1 MKKLSIVRFVKLT
14 DGMIHKFLHTDNLKA
29 TILIRLMVGLVF
41 LSEGIQKFLF
51 PALRGTGRFEDI
63 GLPSPEF
70 LGSFVGTFEI
80 ICGSLVLLGLFTR
93 FASIPL
99 IIIML
104 VAISTTKVDI
114 LAEKGLWEML
124 HASRTDWAMLL
135 ACIFLLI
142 RGSGNWS
149 FDKVLF
155 SNSKNRYK

>member
-1 MKKLSIVRFVKLT
+1 MLQ
-14 DGMIHKFLHTDNLKA
+14 KFLYTDNSKT

-51 PALRGTGRFEDI
+51 PVLRGTGRFESI

-70 LGSFVGTFEI
+70 LGTFVGTFEI
-80 ICGSLVLLGLFTR
+80 ICGALVLLGLFTR

-104 VAISTTKVDI
+104 VAISTTKVEI

-135 ACIFLLI
+135 GCIFLLI
-142 RGSGNWS
+142 RSSGYWS
-149 FDKVLF
+149 LDKVLH
-155 SNSKNRYK
+155 SHTQSR